1 MACQT
6 CLHKVNLI
14 KISRANILQ
23 KKGLKLCFK
32 SAILKVKGQ
41 NRKFMKV
48 MGAKLQ
54 FNQIIF
60 KVKNY
65 KSQLQ
70 VKMNSNTKSNLHL
83 SQFDKKKKTFHELT

>member
-1 MACQT
+1 
-6 CLHKVNLI
+6 
-14 KISRANILQ
+14 
-23 KKGLKLCFK
+23 
-32 SAILKVKGQ
+32 
-41 NRKFMKV
+41 MKV

-83 SQFDKKKKTFHELT
+83 SQFDKKNIS